1 MPMSKKPSTTFSTR
15 RLHKYG
21 APYILHRKIYT
32 AHVNLVKV
40 QVASAYMCVGEK
52 VKVQVASAYM

>member
-40 QVASAYMCVGEK
+40 QVASAYMK
-52 VKVQVASAYM
+52 AKRKS